1 MKACGRRDEQG
12 ANEQEIGDGCRGG
25 TCINQRRKISST
37 RPRKWGGAFTS
48 IVLSLI
54 IGAGT
59 GILGIVEV
67 GVGVVIIV
75 DRFAAGARC
84 ALPSSSVDL
93 A

>member
-1 MKACGRRDEQG
+1 MHQSTPE
-12 ANEQEIGDGCRGG
+12 
-25 TCINQRRKISST
+25 NQFDATSKM
-37 RPRKWGGAFTS
+37 GGAFTS